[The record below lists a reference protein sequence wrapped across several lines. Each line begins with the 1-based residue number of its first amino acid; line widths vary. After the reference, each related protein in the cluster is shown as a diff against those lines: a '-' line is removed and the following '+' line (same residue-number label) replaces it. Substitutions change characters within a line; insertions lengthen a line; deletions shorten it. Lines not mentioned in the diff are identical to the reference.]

1 MARRFEILP
10 DRVAVENRVAD
21 ELVSVVLKA
30 LEEKGRADILVT
42 GGTVGIGT
50 LAAVAQHPDVNT
62 VDWSRV
68 HVWWGDERFVA
79 ADSSERND
87 KKARDALFSHVEI
100 PEDNLHVF
108 PADHGQTLNEALA
121 EFLGRYPNGF
131 PSFDVAL
138 NGIGPDGHV
147 ASLFPG
153 FDHGTT
159 ESVIAVSSS
168 PKPPAQRLSF
178 TFAVL
183 NSARRV
189 WIVAAGEDKADAIAK
204 LAADNSQL
212 ETPATALRGTLETV
226 VWLDAAAAS
235 RLSD

>member
-21 ELVSVVLKA
+21 ELVSVVLRA
-30 LEEKGRADILVT
+30 LEERDRADILVT

-68 HVWWGDERFVA
+68 HVWWGDERFVT

-87 KKARDALFSHVEI
+87 NQARDALFSRVEI
-100 PEDNLHVF
+100 PENNLHSF
-108 PADHGQTLNEALA
+108 PSAHGQTLEQARD
-121 EFLGRYPNGF
+121 EFLAGYPDGF
-131 PSFDVAL
+131 PRCDVAL

-159 ESVIAVSSS
+159 ESVIAVSPS

-189 WIVAAGEDKADAIAK
+189 WIIAAGDDKADAIAK
-204 LAADNSQL
+204 LGADNNQQ

-235 RLSD
+235 KLSD